1 MTGGEALNPDVRDKW
16 KSQTGLELHEGY
28 GQSETVSW
36 CPRLPHL
43 SPLPIIEN
51 HSPAAGIHLSLTP
64 VRHCMGSRGHCQ

>member
-36 CPRLPHL
+36 CPRPPHL
-43 SPLPIIEN
+43 SPQPILED
-51 HSPAAGIHLSLTP
+51 HGVTHLSLTP
-64 VRHCMGSRGHCQ
+64 ARNFVGSRGNWQ